1 MLKMW
6 RKGKVITAKLLI
18 KKEEKEGIHIKYVK
32 MCMRKSVYE
41 FQIRIIQI
49 YYLSASKIKRN
60 IIYASNIN
68 SLKVV

>member
-1 MLKMW
+1 
-6 RKGKVITAKLLI
+6 
-18 KKEEKEGIHIKYVK
+18 

-41 FQIRIIQI
+41 FQIRIIEI